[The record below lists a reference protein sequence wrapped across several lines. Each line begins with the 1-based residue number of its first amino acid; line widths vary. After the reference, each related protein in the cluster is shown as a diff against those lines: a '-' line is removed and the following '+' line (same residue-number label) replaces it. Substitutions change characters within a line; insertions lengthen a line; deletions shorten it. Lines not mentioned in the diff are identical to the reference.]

1 MIENLLFCYI
11 RSCVIEDTL
20 QNLIVF
26 SAILFTLVIFPAPI
40 YAEHIFE
47 DGEAFAQQLDISQIS
62 AEKFVMIVDDTSY
75 DMYYGYHGS
84 LDSMASDKSEPV
96 LSSMSINQERMSLE
110 ITFSEIP
117 ANSVFWVR
125 MPDNVISA
133 EKGHFQVFVD
143 GKKTLYD
150 LTKFPKDYALGM
162 IVPKDGRHVEI
173 IGTNVIPEFGSIAIL
188 ILVLPIVSIVV
199 ISRKF
204 NGIRF

>member
-1 MIENLLFCYI
+1 
-11 RSCVIEDTL
+11 
-20 QNLIVF
+20 LIVF

-125 MPDNVISA
+125 MPNDLISA
-133 EKGHFQVFVD
+133 EKGKFKVFVD
-143 GKKTLYD
+143 GKDTLYD
-150 LTKFPKDYALGM
+150 LTIFPNDIALGM